1 MTEMKRRETNARG
14 KKTLILFQ
22 PAVSRTVPS
31 LWFLF
36 PPSTAPPYI
45 RCRVPVPTV
54 SFSVVC
60 PVVPE
65 PSRRSHTVSP
75 TSVLLGKLFSIS
87 FLSGFLGFP
96 SYYDHGFATNW
107 SIQLQLWRQQSRWG
121 GLFAH
126 SGWLRG
132 VLYASRLI
140 YHRAFPGHSISGTG
154 RINPGVSQ
162 RQHPSRPKINLF

>member
-1 MTEMKRRETNARG
+1 MRGG
-14 KKTLILFQ
+14 KKLLFCSS
-22 PAVSRTVPS
+22 PRFPEPSRRFVPS

-96 SYYDHGFATNW
+96 SYYDHGFATGVYNFNF
-107 SIQLQLWRQQSRWG
+107 G
-121 GLFAH
+121 GNRVD
-126 SGWLRG
+126 GGVYLRTLVGLG
-132 VLYASRLI
+132 VYYTHLD
-140 YHRAFPGHSISGTG
+140 
-154 RINPGVSQ
+154 
-162 RQHPSRPKINLF
+162 